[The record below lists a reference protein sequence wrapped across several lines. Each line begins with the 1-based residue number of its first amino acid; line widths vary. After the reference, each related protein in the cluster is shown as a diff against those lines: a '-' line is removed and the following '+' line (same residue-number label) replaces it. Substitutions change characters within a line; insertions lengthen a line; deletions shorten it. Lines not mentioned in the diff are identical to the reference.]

1 MWGDTEFGGWCT
13 VTTLRA
19 TRARRFDRCCD
30 KPYLQ
35 HTAHVSMTLVIAN
48 LADDGIMPRMLQFDL
63 LIGTLAANS
72 GMHGVIFR
80 NSPAA

>member
-1 MWGDTEFGGWCT
+1 
-13 VTTLRA
+13 
-19 TRARRFDRCCD
+19 
-30 KPYLQ
+30 
-35 HTAHVSMTLVIAN
+35 MTLVIAN

-80 NSPAA
+80 NSPAV